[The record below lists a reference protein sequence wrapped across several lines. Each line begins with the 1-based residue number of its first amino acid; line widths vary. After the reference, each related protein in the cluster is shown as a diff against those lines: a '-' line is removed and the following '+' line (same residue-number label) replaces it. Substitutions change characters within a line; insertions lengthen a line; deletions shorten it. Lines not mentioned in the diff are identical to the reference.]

1 MVKKIIMLSIAM
13 IVAMVAVAQPKKTD
27 RALWKDAKKRAKE
40 IRKEGWKID
49 GSRTLEEAFFY
60 HYKKLQ
66 DGANQELPATVK
78 GSTSIKTLNQAQ
90 KWAIRNIT
98 TIYAEQSKQHI
109 RGRLVSETGAGIEG
123 APSVDDFYSAYEN
136 LISTTL
142 EGEVKVSISLY
153 REKDGENGAFDYR
166 IIALINEEAAS
177 NARLK
182 AMQRALAES
191 EFARANAERISE
203 FVREGFE
210 YKEP

>member
-13 IVAMVAVAQPKKTD
+13 IVAMVAVAQPKNTD
-27 RALWKDAKKRAKE
+27 RALWKAAKKKAKE

-49 GSRTLEEAFFY
+49 GSKTLEEAFFY

-66 DGANQELPATVK
+66 DEANQELTATVN

-98 TIYAEQSKQHI
+98 TNYAEQSK
-109 RGRLVSETGAGIEG
+109 GRLVSETGAGIEG

-153 REKDGENGAFDYR
+153 REKDGESGAFDYR

-203 FVREGFE
+203 FVREGF
-210 YKEP
+210 

>member
-1 MVKKIIMLSIAM
+1 M
-13 IVAMVAVAQPKKTD
+13 
-27 RALWKDAKKRAKE
+27 
-40 IRKEGWKID
+40 
-49 GSRTLEEAFFY
+49 
-60 HYKKLQ
+60 
-66 DGANQELPATVK
+66 
-78 GSTSIKTLNQAQ
+78 
-90 KWAIRNIT
+90 
-98 TIYAEQSKQHI
+98 
-109 RGRLVSETGAGIEG
+109 VSETGAGIEG

-153 REKDGENGAFDYR
+153 REKDGESGAFDYR